1 MALNVIGQRTRRVD
15 APAKATG
22 RALYVA
28 DHQPQGLL
36 QGKVLRSERAHARLV
51 RIDTSRA
58 ERLPG
63 VRAVLTAADVPS
75 TLTGPSV
82 KDRPILA
89 RGVVRFVGEPIVAV
103 AAVDVPTAEEA
114 LGLIQVEYDDLPGV
128 FDPQEALGES
138 AARVHPDARSYA
150 PAGGAQQREGNVL
163 SRAVTSRGDVAA
175 GMAEADVVVE
185 ATYHTQPVHHGYI
198 ETRETVAQVEPS
210 GTITVWASCQGPFRM
225 RTLLSEALG
234 LPPSQ
239 IRVIG
244 APPGGAFGGK
254 MFLGL
259 EAICVLLAQKTGRPV
274 HLGATREEEFFGGEM
289 RHPGTFNLRA
299 GVTRD
304 GHIVALEGDCVFD
317 TGAYASWGP
326 VVANLSSNL
335 MGPYRIPNVRLD
347 AVVVYTNNLVSGM
360 HRAPGAPQVNFAIES
375 LLDTIAR
382 RLGMDPVEL
391 RLLNGVEAG
400 DRASTG
406 ARITSDALKESLRRV
421 RQYGADHPLPPGPHV
436 GRGVACG
443 QWAVWGGG
451 RGVPASSCT
460 VRMNEDG
467 TVVLAAGAM
476 DLGTGANTILAQI
489 VAEGLGLQPSAVTV
503 VAADTELT
511 PFDDGSGGSMATF
524 RAGNAVRIAAEDLR
538 RRLVRLAAE
547 KLEASAEDLD
557 VGEGRVYVRGSPER
571 GMTLAQ
577 VAAAAQF
584 APSGTLQA
592 HSSQLREE
600 LWPRPD
606 PDACDQA
613 TFSTHVADVS
623 VDPETGQVRLLGYL
637 AAQDVGV
644 ALNPANVEG
653 QIEGGVVSSV
663 GFALTEHLVLDQGR
677 PLNIS
682 LLDYKMPTALDVP
695 AIGSSL
701 IEERSATGP
710 YGAKGVGEPP
720 VIPVAAAIANAIENA
735 VGVRIRDLPITPEK
749 IRRALAAQERR

>member
-1 MALNVIGQRTRRVD
+1 MALSVIGQRIRRVD
-15 APAKATG
+15 APAKVTG
-22 RALYVA
+22 RARFVA
-28 DHQPQGLL
+28 DHLPPGLL

-63 VRAVLTAADVPS
+63 VRAVLTAADVPA

-89 RGVVRFVGEPIVAV
+89 RGVVRFVGEPIAAV
-103 AAVDVPTAEEA
+103 AAVDAATAEEA
-114 LGLIQVEYDDLPGV
+114 LGLIEVEYDDLPGV
-128 FDPQEALGES
+128 FDAQAALGER
-138 AARVHPDARSYA
+138 AAAVHPDARSYA
-150 PAGGAQQREGNVL
+150 PAGSAQQREGNVL

-234 LPPSQ
+234 LPPAQ

-259 EAICVLLAQKTGRPV
+259 EAICVLLAQKSRRPV
-274 HLGATREEEFFGGEM
+274 HLGTTREEEFFGGEM

-335 MGPYRIPNVRLD
+335 MGPYRIPNVRLE

-360 HRAPGAPQVNFAIES
+360 HRAPGAPQVNFALES

-382 RLGMDPVEL
+382 RLGMDPIEL
-391 RLLNGVEAG
+391 RLRNGVEAG

-406 ARITSDALKESLRRV
+406 ARITSDALKESLRRA
-421 RQYGADHPLPPGPHV
+421 RQYGVDHPLPAGAHV

-443 QWAVWGGG
+443 QWAVWGGA
-451 RGVPASSCT
+451 RGAPASSCT
-460 VRMNEDG
+460 LRMNEDG
-467 TVVLAAGAM
+467 SVVLASGAM
-476 DLGTGANTILAQI
+476 DLGTGANTLLAQI

-503 VAADTELT
+503 VAADTALT

-524 RAGNAVRIAAEDLR
+524 RAGNAVRIATEDLR

-557 VGEGRVYVRGSPER
+557 VGEGRVYVRGSPDR

-600 LWPRPD
+600 LWPRSD

-613 TFSTHVADVS
+613 TFSTHVADVA

-637 AAQDVGV
+637 AAQDVGA

-677 PLNIS
+677 PLNTS
-682 LLDYKMPTALDVP
+682 LLDYKLPTALDVP

-720 VIPVAAAIANAIENA
+720 VIPVAAAIANAIEDA

-749 IRRALAAQERR
+749 IRRALAAR